1 MSPSLS
7 TEFNPC
13 FNQTCACSQPD
24 VSVSSTKGC
33 NGQRFDLNSSFQRIE
48 EIIFFDIY
56 IYVYMYILVNRL
68 IDFISFAFDILFF
81 FLFFDILM
89 FRSKNCVKKDWSIE
103 KIVKIIIVL
112 VYVVDFFGIVS
123 SKYTTKESRIQVA
136 WNVIALNDIPGFRA
150 RNVQTFYNRYLPYV
164 MIIP

>member
-1 MSPSLS
+1 
-7 TEFNPC
+7 
-13 FNQTCACSQPD
+13 
-24 VSVSSTKGC
+24 
-33 NGQRFDLNSSFQRIE
+33 
-48 EIIFFDIY
+48 
-56 IYVYMYILVNRL
+56 
-68 IDFISFAFDILFF
+68 
-81 FLFFDILM
+81 M